1 VVDVDPEQVIELSHT
16 ASLEIINGNAQPFVE
31 LYSQREDVTLANPF
45 GGIARGPENV
55 RQTLERAAS
64 YYRDGEIVSI
74 DNFETWLAV
83 DILGT
88 VEVERLRARVAGR
101 ENLDEVAL
109 RVTSIFRH
117 EEDEWRL
124 VHRHADTRVGPQAPE
139 SVVESDS
146 PVQA

>member
-1 VVDVDPEQVIELSHT
+1 VDPEQAIERSHT

-74 DNFETWLAV
+74 DNVAAWSAD

-88 VEVERLRARVAGR
+88 VEVERFRARVAGR
-101 ENLDEVAL
+101 EDSDEIAL
-109 RVTSIFRH
+109 RVSSIFRLD
-117 EEDEWRL
+117 EGEWRL
-124 VHRHADTRVGPQAPE
+124 VHRHADTRVGLQAPE
-139 SVVESDS
+139 SVVSSD
-146 PVQA
+146 ATE

>member
-1 VVDVDPEQVIELSHT
+1 MDPEQAIESSHT
-16 ASLEIINGNAQPFVE
+16 ASLEIIRGNAQPFVE
-31 LYSQREDVTLANPF
+31 LFSQREDVTLANPF
-45 GGIARGPENV
+45 GGIARGQENV

-74 DNFETWLAV
+74 DNFETWLTEEV
-83 DILGT
+83 LGT

-101 ENLDEVAL
+101 ENFDEVAL

-117 EEDEWRL
+117 EGDEWRL

-139 SVVESDS
+139 SVVDPGGS
-146 PVQA
+146 VRT